1 MASSPS
7 IGTNITV
14 TQALDHQTRAL
25 LSALDKRF
33 EARDSKWDFRV
44 AALESRVADSK
55 RVTFLRTTAVGEKTL
70 DTSFVRED
78 RGKAPMMSLA
88 GIDDARR
95 FEICARKV
103 HDVGALESRSPISE
117 FMGPNLQSAI
127 QEHTKILGE
136 ISARLAAQ
144 EARWQGRESIIA
156 HHSTSIHDL
165 EVAVATA
172 PSATLRAEQDI
183 QVTATHE
190 WLDVV
195 ADDWGG
201 LFGRGVDSDEQ
212 LFEESIIADNW
223 GADARREVALAACAT
238 GIFDGGATFATT
250 SEKHM
255 ASAASPSPFSSP
267 TISPA
272 ARVAVKDRTTSYSPN
287 KCSTKCVSHQ
297 PAHWSAEFLDMAAA
311 DTPGAEAAPSLL
323 RMTEK
328 APEDMQ
334 HGLWHTV
341 VDAVKRCQRPVSL
354 ADSTGTL
361 DAAMATKVSQMV
373 VPSPAGKAT
382 PTGSSPES
390 TTCWFSCDTKSNSL
404 NLQGRFC
411 ISRICWFEEFV
422 ALGPATVGKL
432 ADLYLSEVHGCLAD
446 KEQMKI
452 GKGLLE
458 CCKHLVRNDEW
469 VCTIGSLYLA
479 STMLLATTAEEDL
492 RKLCG
497 DQLVV
502 TGMGAGHSLIGP
514 DIGAGIGLV
523 GQGNFSIFSWDPG
536 DHGLVTSGLGAV
548 SVWQGNFSIFVWD
561 PGDRAGTLTGS
572 GAVPVLQELLLQ
584 CQEHTQGDIKA
595 DMMLMI
601 GYICGSSSMANRCS
615 RDSYD
620 ASTQDSAS
628 KAISYREA
636 SNVFT
641 WFGAPWHCQQRLKHY
656 KFFCCRRIPISVH
669 SLYTS

>member
-1 MASSPS
+1 
-7 IGTNITV
+7 
-14 TQALDHQTRAL
+14 
-25 LSALDKRF
+25 
-33 EARDSKWDFRV
+33 
-44 AALESRVADSK
+44 
-55 RVTFLRTTAVGEKTL
+55 
-70 DTSFVRED
+70 
-78 RGKAPMMSLA
+78 
-88 GIDDARR
+88 
-95 FEICARKV
+95 
-103 HDVGALESRSPISE
+103 
-117 FMGPNLQSAI
+117 
-127 QEHTKILGE
+127 
-136 ISARLAAQ
+136 
-144 EARWQGRESIIA
+144 
-156 HHSTSIHDL
+156 
-165 EVAVATA
+165 
-172 PSATLRAEQDI
+172 
-183 QVTATHE
+183 
-190 WLDVV
+190 
-195 ADDWGG
+195 
-201 LFGRGVDSDEQ
+201 
-212 LFEESIIADNW
+212 
-223 GADARREVALAACAT
+223 
-238 GIFDGGATFATT
+238 
-250 SEKHM
+250 
-255 ASAASPSPFSSP
+255 
-267 TISPA
+267 
-272 ARVAVKDRTTSYSPN
+272 
-287 KCSTKCVSHQ
+287 
-297 PAHWSAEFLDMAAA
+297 MAAA
-311 DTPGAEAAPSLL
+311 DTPGAEAAPSLV

-328 APEDMQ
+328 ALEDMQ

-404 NLQGRFC
+404 NLRGRFC

-422 ALGPATVGKL
+422 ALGPATMGKL

-446 KEQMKI
+446 KEQMKT

-458 CCKHLVRNDEW
+458 CCKHLVRNGEW

-601 GYICGSSSMANRCS
+601 GYICCSSSMANRCS

-628 KAISYREA
+628 KAIPYREA

-641 WFGAPWHCQQRLKHY
+641 WFGAPWHC
-656 KFFCCRRIPISVH
+656 P
-669 SLYTS
+669 